1 MRKSQTN
8 NMLKVQYKVFFEN
21 GTLFH
26 SSYEKDQVMHVPLGL
41 EHPSS
46 DVETGFREMC
56 VGEKRLLTVPHH
68 GQGDRDLPLQNG
80 GVIPANTPLL
90 YEVELIEIEDK
101 IDVKQGFESIDLDGD
116 NHITLEEIM
125 EQIKTIQASGIGLK
139 HEVLED
145 LYQNLLT
152 AADVNKD
159 GKISIDEYRDI
170 LPHDFRD
177 EL

>member
-1 MRKSQTN
+1 
-8 NMLKVQYKVFFEN
+8 MLSGRNVIF
-21 GTLFH
+21 
-26 SSYEKDQVMHVPLGL
+26 EKDQVMHVPLGL

-90 YEVELIEIEDK
+90 YEVELIDIEEK
-101 IDVKQGFESIDLDGD
+101 IDVKEGFKSIDLDGD

-125 EQIKTIQASGIGLK
+125 EQIKTIQVSGIGVK

-145 LYQNLLT
+145 LYQNMLST
-152 AADVNKD
+152 ADVNQD
-159 GKISIDEYRDI
+159 GKISIDEYRDM